1 MTHISFVLKYFTAG
15 LNCVQLGQH
24 SQQIFARQTFRPP
37 ATAWMT
43 TELHPQSAPLRMFES
58 FLSFAS
64 QIVAPWPVY
73 CLCVFSMEHGGYSQ
87 QPHTALLCL
96 PLLAPA
102 APVRL
107 CSPAVSPV
115 LESALHTP
123 PTSLSHH
130 QAQELL
136 HTANRTS
143 SWPLQSY

>member
-73 CLCVFSMEHGGYSQ
+73 CLCVFSMGVIPSSHGRLCSV
-87 QPHTALLCL
+87 LL
-96 PLLAPA
+96 LLAPA
-102 APVRL
+102 ALLTLQPRSQSSAGARTTHTV
-107 CSPAVSPV
+107 AEQTSPV
-115 LESALHTP
+115 SQVTTP
-123 PTSLSHH
+123 ISNQTISTPF
-130 QAQELL
+130 
-136 HTANRTS
+136 
-143 SWPLQSY
+143 